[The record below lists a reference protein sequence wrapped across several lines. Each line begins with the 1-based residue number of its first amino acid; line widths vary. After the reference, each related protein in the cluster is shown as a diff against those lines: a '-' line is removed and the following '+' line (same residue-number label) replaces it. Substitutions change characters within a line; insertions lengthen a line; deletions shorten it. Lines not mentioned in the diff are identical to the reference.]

1 MHRLYQNSS
10 LGVQPY
16 LHHSMTSAGIW
27 TCKWWR
33 SFLLSAELPGPKHQ
47 FCYSLADRASKQDL
61 DSVSSG
67 KQRTNPQTQST
78 LSTIMCFLV
87 YYTYTA
93 RAYGNYNSRGIMGH
107 DPHNCNCLTEWYK
120 LQMAMDCSGQRC
132 QRQLC
137 GMLLKLVT
145 GNGEPGTGVWE
156 RVDSG
161 NPRENSTWR
170 TKEKKRK
177 GNNLGKCEEVLRL
190 LTWVSTSCAT
200 RSWPIMFLLEQSPIG
215 TGINKAWNGA
225 WGENRI
231 GIIRYYHKLRPPIGQ
246 ATVFLT

>member
-156 RVDSG
+156 RVYSG
-161 NPRENSTWR
+161 NPPENSIWR
-170 TKEKKRK
+170 TKEKKREQFGQTWESVTVVK
-177 GNNLGKCEEVLRL
+177 VSFYRL
-190 LTWVSTSCAT
+190 CPLIMCPVRSCYS
-200 RSWPIMFLLEQSPIG
+200 RVRFDWHCDKQSMKWG
-215 TGINKAWNGA
+215 L
-225 WGENRI
+225 GENGI
-231 GIIRYYHKLRPPIGQ
+231 GIITSYVPDRSGHSHS
-246 ATVFLT
+246 